1 MPWFLWSKDV
11 QVVAVCDADAW
22 RMELA
27 RQAVEANYASSM
39 GQGVYGGCATHRDF
53 REVLARKDVDAVMI
67 STPDHWHAH
76 MAVAAAQA
84 GKDVAL
90 EKPLAEAVKE
100 NGCVLRTDT
109 EVRACKPFHQLCQV
123 VRNGLVGEV
132 RRVYASVPKDAP
144 PLEAWPMTQ
153 PVPPELDYDLWL
165 GPAPAKLYTEQRVHC
180 RQSGLD
186 YMAGTKG
193 PGWMQIRDYSLGVML
208 NWGTH
213 ILDIVQW
220 ALNVERGGPVEV
232 EGSGVFPKDN
242 LWDIAQEFKV
252 RYRYANGVEV
262 FYSNGGSACV
272 RVEGTQGWIEYT
284 WFLDNSFKASSES
297 LLKWKPGPDDLALPC
312 VGEKEDFVSCV
323 RSRKEPIISAEIGH
337 RSASVCQIG

>member
-1 MPWFLWSKDV
+1 
-11 QVVAVCDADAW
+11 
-22 RMELA
+22 
-27 RQAVEANYASSM
+27 
-39 GQGVYGGCATHRDF
+39 
-53 REVLARKDVDAVMI
+53 
-67 STPDHWHAH
+67 
-76 MAVAAAQA
+76 
-84 GKDVAL
+84 
-90 EKPLAEAVKE
+90 
-100 NGCVLRTDT
+100 
-109 EVRACKPFHQLCQV
+109 
-123 VRNGLVGEV
+123 
-132 RRVYASVPKDAP
+132 
-144 PLEAWPMTQ
+144 
-153 PVPPELDYDLWL
+153 
-165 GPAPAKLYTEQRVHC
+165 
-180 RQSGLD
+180 
-186 YMAGTKG
+186 
-193 PGWMQIRDYSLGVML
+193 MQIRDYSLGVML

-284 WFLDNSFKASSES
+284 WFLDNSFKASSEA

-323 RSRKEPIISAEIGH
+323 RSREEPIISAEIGH
-337 RSASVCQIG
+337 RSASVCQIGHIAVELGQTLRWDAVSERFLGNDRANALLTRTHRAPWLVPGC